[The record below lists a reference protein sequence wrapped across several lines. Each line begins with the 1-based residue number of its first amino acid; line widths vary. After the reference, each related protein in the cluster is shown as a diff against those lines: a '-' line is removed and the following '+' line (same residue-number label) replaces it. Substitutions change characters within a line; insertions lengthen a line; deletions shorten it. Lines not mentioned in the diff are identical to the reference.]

1 MDFLSEIIA
10 VKRQRVAE
18 AKERWPLSLDVLRT
32 CLMPKRA
39 DGFPH
44 AFKKALERPQINL
57 IAEFKRRSPSK
68 GKISSNASPVAIAR
82 TYELAGAAA
91 ISVLTEEDHFGG
103 SLGHLRR
110 IREITRLPVLRKD
123 FIIDEYQ
130 VYESAFSGAD
140 ALLLI
145 VAALND
151 EELKRL
157 RIITEDEFGMDALIE
172 VHTKD
177 ELERAVACGARIIG
191 VNNRDL
197 GTFEVSVETS
207 YQLAQV
213 APTDAILVSESGLSP
228 PEVRKLRDVGYQ
240 GFLVGEALMRAPDPA
255 QAVREFIGEPE
266 AGSQSVLVKICG
278 ITNLEDARAAVAA
291 GADMLGFNFY
301 PCSPRFIEPD
311 AAQQIISTL
320 RSEMESDHQS
330 VKVVGVFV
338 NQTLFDVGLTAES
351 VGLDGIQLHGDEK
364 SNYCRFFKRGDP
376 CPLVIKVIPDGA
388 PLDWGAL
395 SRYPVDAFMVDAS
408 DPSLRGGTGRT
419 ADWTLAREAAR
430 QLPRLFL
437 AGGLSPENVGEA
449 IATVRPYAVD
459 ACSALELSP
468 GKKDHAR
475 MKEFV
480 AAVRAVKL
488 PDEVSAS
495 Q

>member
-10 VKRQRVAE
+10 MKRKRVAE
-18 AKERWPLSLDVLRT
+18 AKERWPLQPDLIRT
-32 CLMPKRA
+32 CLKPKRA

-44 AFKKALERPQINL
+44 SFKKALGRDQINL

-68 GKISSNASPVAIAR
+68 GKIRPNASPVAIAR

-91 ISVLTEEDHFGG
+91 ISVLTEEDYFGG
-103 SLGHLRR
+103 SIGHLKR
-110 IREITRLPVLRKD
+110 IREISRLPILRKD

-130 VYESAFSGAD
+130 VYQSVLEGAD

-145 VAALND
+145 VAALDD
-151 EELKRL
+151 ETLTRL
-157 RIITEDEFGMDALIE
+157 RMMAEDEFGLDALIE

-177 ELERAVACGARIIG
+177 ELDRAVACGAHIIG

-197 GTFEVSVETS
+197 RTFEVSVETS
-207 YQLAQV
+207 YRLAQV
-213 APTDAILVSESGLSP
+213 APSDAILVSESGLTP
-228 PEVRKLRDVGYQ
+228 PEVRKLRDAGYQ

-266 AGSQSVLVKICG
+266 AVSQSVLVKICG

-301 PCSPRFIEPD
+301 RRSPRFIKPD
-311 AAQQIISTL
+311 AAQQIITSL
-320 RSEMESDHQS
+320 RSETVSKPQS
-330 VKVVGVFV
+330 VKMVGVFV
-338 NQTLFDVGLTAES
+338 NQTLFDVGLTAEEI
-351 VGLDGIQLHGDEK
+351 GLDGIQLHGDEK
-364 SNYCRFFKRGDP
+364 ANYCRFFKRFDP
-376 CPLVIKVIPDGA
+376 CPLVIKVIPPDA
-388 PLDWGAL
+388 QRDWGAL

-408 DPSLRGGTGRT
+408 DPTLRGGTGRT
-419 ADWTLAREAAR
+419 ADWMFAREAGR

-437 AGGLSPENVGEA
+437 AGGLSPENVAEA
-449 IATVRPYAVD
+449 IAAVRPYAVD
-459 ACSALELSP
+459 ACSSLELSP
-468 GKKDHAR
+468 GKKDYAR